1 LLCNNNLIFWSNIMP
16 TQSTNYHSV
25 VMGMGKTGLACVKFL
40 VNKNQYQSV
49 CVMDNRLTPPGLK
62 TCQKNYPNVA
72 IITGNFESDILAQA
86 TEIIISPGISRQD
99 PALNKALFI
108 GVPIISEIELFARAA
123 NAPIV
128 AITGSNGKSTVTTL
142 LWEMAK
148 KAGLK
153 AQVGGNLGTP
163 ALDLLCTPPPDLYIL
178 ELSSFQLESTY
189 SLNPKAVVILNIS
202 EDHMDRY
209 DDLAD
214 YIKAKKRIYQG
225 NGTIIINLDDTHIV
239 ATCPTQ
245 RDFLSF
251 SLHDNQSDF
260 RIANYQGESYLVRST
275 DNDSFI
281 PLLATKEMRLQGSI
295 MRANALAALA
305 LGEAIGLPQAAMVET
320 LKTFKGLAH
329 RCAWVANKQNIDW
342 YNDSKGTNVGATI
355 AAIEGLEKPK
365 QIILIAGGEGKGADF
380 SQLTDTVARHCQACV
395 LIGRDATLIAKHLTV
410 PVSFAKTM
418 KDAVMEAAKLAKAG
432 DAVLLSPACAS
443 FDMFKNYEERGKVF
457 EAEVQ
462 FLY

>member
-1 LLCNNNLIFWSNIMP
+1 MYKHGS
-16 TQSTNYHSV
+16 NYHSV

-40 VNKNQYQSV
+40 INQNKSV
-49 CVMDNRLTPPGLK
+49 CLMDNRPTPPNLIS
-62 TCQKNYPNVA
+62 CQQTYPNLP
-72 IITGNFESDILAQA
+72 IITGRFDPEILRQA
-86 TEIIISPGISRQD
+86 TEIIISPGISLQE
-99 PALNKALFI
+99 PALAKALAAGI
-108 GVPIISEIELFARAA
+108 PIISEIELFARAA
-123 NAPIV
+123 NAPVV

-148 KAGLK
+148 NAGLQ
-153 AQVGGNLGTP
+153 AEAGGNLGTP
-163 ALDLLCTPPPDLYIL
+163 ALELLRTPAPDLYIL
-178 ELSSFQLESTY
+178 ELSSFQLETTY
-189 SLNPKAVVILNIS
+189 SLNPKASVILNIS

-209 DDLAD
+209 DNLAD

-225 NGTIIINLDDTHIV
+225 NGTIIINLDDPEVV
-239 ATCPTQ
+239 ATLPAQ
-245 RDFLSF
+245 RQSLSF
-251 SLHDNQSDF
+251 SLHNNQADF
-260 RIANYQGESYLVRST
+260 RIVDSYLVRGAT
-275 DNDSFI
+275 

-305 LGEAIGLPQAAMVET
+305 LGDAIGLPLAAMLNT

-329 RCAWVANKQNIDW
+329 RCAWVANKQGIDW

-355 AAIEGLEKPK
+355 AAIEGLEKPG

-380 SQLTDTVARHCQACV
+380 SPLTDIVAKHCRACV
-395 LIGRDATLIAKHLTV
+395 LIGRDAKLIAKYLTV

-418 KDAVMEAAKLAKAG
+418 QEAVIEAAKLAQTG

-457 EAEVQ
+457 EEIV
-462 FLY
+462 

>member
-1 LLCNNNLIFWSNIMP
+1 MYKD
-16 TQSTNYHSV
+16 STNYHTV

-40 VNKNQYQSV
+40 INQNKSV
-49 CVMDNRLTPPGLK
+49 CVMDNRPNPPGL
-62 TCQKNYPNVA
+62 TICQQTYPNLA
-72 IITGNFESDILAQA
+72 TITGHFDADILAQA
-86 TEIIISPGISRQD
+86 TEIIISPGISLQE
-99 PALNKALFI
+99 PALAKALAAGI
-108 GVPIISEIELFARAA
+108 PVISEIELFARAA
-123 NAPIV
+123 NAPVV

-142 LWEMAK
+142 LWEMANN
-148 KAGLK
+148 ASL
-153 AQVGGNLGTP
+153 QVQAGGNLGTP
-163 ALDLLCTPPPDLYIL
+163 ALDLLRTPAPDLYIL
-178 ELSSFQLESTY
+178 ELSSFQLETTY
-189 SLNPKAVVILNIS
+189 SLNSKAAVILNIS

-209 DDLAD
+209 EDLAD

-225 NGTIIINLDDTHIV
+225 NGTIIINLDDPHIV
-239 ATCPTQ
+239 ASLPPQ
-245 RDFLSF
+245 RQFLSF

-260 RIANYQGESYLVRST
+260 RIADSYLVHKAK
-275 DNDSFI
+275 

-305 LGEAIGLPQAAMVET
+305 LGEAIGLPQTAMLET

-329 RCAWVANKQNIDW
+329 RCAWVANQQNIDW

-380 SQLTDTVARHCQACV
+380 SPLTKIVAKHCRACV
-395 LIGRDATLIAKHLTV
+395 LIGRDAKLIAKHLTV
-410 PVSFAKTM
+410 PISFAKTL
-418 KDAVMEAAKLAKAG
+418 KEAVKEAAKIAKSG

-457 EAEVQ
+457 ESEVKS
-462 FLY
+462 L